1 MMTKHYS
8 LKPLVIAI
16 RTLIAGG
23 VMFNIAPTN
32 AGELPVP
39 AANVT
44 LSNTPVDIATQGQA
58 AASISGQNMTIHQS
72 SDKAILDWQ
81 KFNVG
86 VENSVHFEQPSTSAV
101 ALNNIHQADASKIMG
116 TISANGQVYLVNQNG
131 FVFGKDSQ
139 VNVNSLVAT
148 TLGISND
155 VFQQGITKAFDTNG
169 SAALQGNGEIYLKD
183 NNGNP
188 LKDAHGDPIKIQILI
203 AKGANIKTSATS
215 GRVIIAAPSIDN
227 EGTIETPDG
236 QAILAAAK
244 DKVYLQEAG
253 SDSATRGLVVEVG
266 TGGEVDNVGKV
277 LAERGNASL
286 LGFAVNQKGSVSAT
300 TSVRLN
306 GSVRLLAREGVQDPA
321 GTGGKLLPKSTVR
334 TEDLG
339 DGLGTKATVHL
350 SANSR
355 TSVDLDSNKNDTAI
369 DAQAQMLSQIE
380 ISGHDV
386 VLDNNSVVEAKS
398 GQVNVTAIDNPTDN
412 TQKGDARIYLDAGS
426 KVDVSGVKDVS
437 LPMERNV
444 VQVELRKNELRDSP
458 LQRDGILYGKTVAV
472 DVRVATLTKDN
483 SGNLTSATVPIADV
497 KGAVDR
503 IARDIDERSTSGGKI
518 TLKSSGDVV
527 TQAQSTL
534 DFSGGSI
541 QYQDGNITT
550 TQLTSNG
557 QVFPIEKADPN
568 FHYDGITTN
577 SYAALGYVEGKQGGS
592 LSINSYEAVLDGTL
606 KGETVAGIY
615 QRTVAKQAAGSSL
628 SLDLSN
634 NNLLSKQAIDFTETI
649 NPIVM
654 SAKDLLPRNANDAS
668 NPAALNLAANIFQK
682 AGISNIDIKT
692 NDAVSIAQNAV
703 MNLPNNANLKIAAT
717 GFNVQGSIISPAG
730 KMDFEPIKI
739 DGNLLPSPITLGNSA
754 IINVAGLWT
763 NDSTD
768 NRLNPLALDG
778 GSVILHAE
786 QGDLHLA
793 TGSHIDV
800 SGGAWLS
807 SNNKVTAGK
816 AGTIDLAA
824 ANHDAGGQNANLIL
838 DGTLSGFG
846 INQGGNLRLNSNE
859 VVIGNASDV
868 PKRNASTTQPL
879 ILNPDFFQQN
889 GFASYDISSSVH
901 GLKIADNAQLKLQ
914 QQNIQLN
921 SDAALKSTGSH
932 LTDIGTAIIL
942 PDELRNPTNLTLSF
956 SELLTQNRAEA
967 LTLGKGASIQGDA
980 QATINLNSDTSMFI
994 NGTINAPAGNIN
1006 LTLNTPSGGDTG
1018 FFASQGIWL
1027 SSDSSLMAQ
1036 GIFKPKF
1043 NSLNLTMGEVLAG
1056 GNISLLAKRG
1066 YIVTRTQSLIDVS
1079 GNAKKLEIPQGSTFV
1094 SQNIASSGGSI
1105 SLKAG
1110 EGIIADGNFQAK
1122 GGDGAAGG
1130 SLSIELNRGLRN
1142 KPDVAISGGLF
1153 PDDENNALPRTIE
1166 ITTTITPNLATTV
1179 HQGDELASE
1188 NDSGRVLLNNTQLN
1202 NAGFASLAFK
1212 TDVIGASGD
1221 YAGSILFNGDVV
1233 LNAAKQIILDTP
1245 QLQTS
1250 HGNVQLN
1257 TAYAALGSSQSR
1269 LDTDL
1274 GDGTFSST
1282 LAPAAIS
1289 GQGKF
1294 SVTAKNIDLIGGL
1307 SFNGFN
1313 QVNLASDGDIRTQG
1327 IRVRTDS
1334 KDYLGEFKLN
1344 GDLTLTAAQVYP
1356 ATLSNYKFS
1365 ISGENSNVTINNSGS
1380 VATPVYSAAGSLSF
1394 NAANINQNGTIK
1406 VPFGTLNLNAT
1417 NQLHLAAG
1425 SVTSVSGDGET
1436 VPFGQGSG
1444 GLNWLYPFDAQASV
1458 ALVVATP
1465 PEKRL
1470 TLAGKEVALDK
1481 GANVNLNGGGDLYA
1495 YEFITGAGGTNDI
1508 LNTSQKFAVLPN
1520 LGHALTP
1527 FDPLES
1533 ANSNLKVGDN
1543 VYLSAGAGL
1552 AAGWYTLLPAHYALL
1567 PDAYLVT
1574 PQVNTQDWQ
1583 PNQTLTDISGTTI
1596 VAGRYG
1602 VADAGIQDARW
1613 QGFAVQK
1620 GSIARCYSQY
1630 TDYFANDF
1638 FATVAAQGNS
1648 QLPQDAGSLAIA
1660 AQTKLSLSAEL
1671 AAKPVGNGLGGAV
1684 DISADHLAIVGRRPE
1699 DVNADGDTV
1708 TLSVDDLNKLNAPS
1722 LLLGGVRSKSKDG
1735 QRITVNSQ
1743 TLTIAGDAKLQGS
1756 EIVLAAKDTLK
1767 IASGAEVTSQGKT
1780 NAPSEKR
1787 LVTSNTP
1794 ALDDAGN
1801 SVISS
1806 DGALLRVSSF
1816 GQTEIV
1822 RDGNVTGNAGVLI
1835 VEKGAKLQ
1843 SDNSMLLDST
1853 RDTIFAGDIAM
1864 NGGSLALNASRISL
1878 GNAPANTSGLVLSSP
1893 TFNLDELKLNSRRD
1907 LDIYGA
1913 VNLKTKEL
1921 AIDAA
1926 AIRGVDNAD
1935 KTAAIT
1941 ADNITLSNHGA
1952 TPSSNSNAT
1961 GTLNLTAKNIQLGS
1975 GQYAIS
1981 GFNQVNFNASET
1993 LKGLGQVFATNTGN
2007 SRLNTAGAL
2016 RVAANFTANAASFS
2030 GDNGSTTQI
2039 DASGYNVTLA
2049 SPIQS
2054 KKQTNDLGSSWTITA
2069 DSINSSGRFDL
2080 QSGILKLNALQG
2092 DITLNEGSA
2101 IDVSGKTV
2109 AFGSVNK
2116 ISPAGTVQLSA
2127 TKGNITLAENA
2138 KINQVGALDIT
2149 ALKGKFAWN
2158 GSISADSGALSVDV
2172 NNLGDFSTLNSQIAN
2187 AGFTE
2192 KLNLEQ
2198 HNGDINITATDQ
2210 IKVREFDL
2218 AADEGKIVVNGTIDT
2233 SGAQAGSV
2241 LIYGHDGIRLD
2252 SSAKILATG
2261 GSVTL
2266 DTVHWD
2272 GTNSGLLDLSAKGA
2286 LIDVSGGLVH
2296 LRTGRNDSAH
2306 TVNVSDINTNI
2317 KGADATQTTL
2327 EATRVYDNQ
2336 NDIDST
2342 TIGTWQTETANFMN
2356 AAPHLQ
2362 NNSGANINLLPGIEI
2377 RSHGDLTLSSGWDFM
2392 SNHVNDST
2400 GQSELNWRYGEAKL
2414 PGFLTLKA
2422 AKDVLINAS
2431 ITDAFANTNL
2441 PSTDP
2446 SNIFQDVLQSGLSW
2460 SYNIVAGGNVKLAN
2474 AYFPVDDYGNS
2485 ASFASQVMV
2494 RTGAGQIN
2502 IKAGGDI
2509 QFVSDAENS
2518 SAAAA
2523 IYTAGT
2529 PAFYTKTQ
2537 LLNGDISGIPAQKIG
2552 ESETDY
2558 LNRLDP
2564 TQMNTL
2570 LRYGYVDENLLGLQ
2584 YRVAEYPTHGGAI
2597 NLNAGGNINGINTG
2611 QEISDWLVRSGVM
2624 DENSRPTA
2632 WGINLSGDKANSDKG
2647 IHNFNQ
2653 NIGALGGGDININ
2666 AGGDVQNLS
2675 VMLPTTGKPFGK
2687 LSTTAANQWIEN
2699 STVINGGG
2707 NLNINAGNDII
2718 GGEYFVAKGTG
2729 TLNAGGNVANS
2740 TTNLGALLELGDANF
2755 NIQARQ
2761 NINIASVL
2769 NPTVLKQNVLLPNKV
2784 GDSRFFTYGENSA
2797 VSLSATAGNVILQ
2810 NDIAAIKTA
2819 KHREND
2825 SETGFEY
2832 AVYPQTLNA
2841 AALSGDLRID
2851 NSMTLFPSTQGKLVL
2866 LANNNIGV
2874 DDTAGQ
2880 LINVNMSDANPDL
2893 LPNIEHPAQQL
2904 EGSLADNIINAR
2916 ERLDATTPNP
2926 ILIHAPQP
2934 LHLND
2939 TNKPII
2945 HANLGNIAFP
2955 FNSDVT
2961 FFIPQASE
2969 FSAGKDIQNLSLS
2982 AQQLKTTDITNIS
2995 AGRDITFDALI
3006 NDNGV
3011 VQSNDKQI
3019 ELGGVGELQ
3028 IQAGRNISLGGSAGI
3043 NTIGNTKNSVLPAE
3057 GASISLL
3064 GGTSETVD
3072 KTALGTLF
3080 NDLKQSAGTAATV
3093 PENERKAA
3101 YKKGY
3106 DAINALFS
3114 TSKNTGNL
3122 SLVFSQIKTLAG
3134 GDIYLAI
3141 PNGAVNVG
3149 LAGMVGGIQKGA
3161 DKLGIVAQQSGDI
3174 SAFTSG
3180 DFNVNQSRVFTMGG
3194 GDIAIW
3200 SSQGNIDAGK
3210 GAKSAISA
3218 PAPITSIDALGNIVT
3233 TFPPVVSGSG
3243 IQTINPQDNTK
3254 KQGNV
3259 YLAAPSGIVDAGEAG
3274 ISGGKI
3280 VIAANAVVGASNIS
3294 ASGGSV
3300 GVPTTVTPPVM
3311 PSSASSAAA
3320 SATKSATQMTEDNK
3334 NSNTSENNDGKD
3346 KKKSV
3351 MSSLSADVVGY
3362 GNCTV
3367 AEVREY
3373 KDGCGKM

>member
-1 MMTKHYS
+1 M
-8 LKPLVIAI
+8 
-16 RTLIAGG
+16 
-23 VMFNIAPTN
+23 
-32 AGELPVP
+32 
-39 AANVT
+39 
-44 LSNTPVDIATQGQA
+44 
-58 AASISGQNMTIHQS
+58 
-72 SDKAILDWQ
+72 
-81 KFNVG
+81 
-86 VENSVHFEQPSTSAV
+86 
-101 ALNNIHQADASKIMG
+101 
-116 TISANGQVYLVNQNG
+116 
-131 FVFGKDSQ
+131 
-139 VNVNSLVAT
+139 
-148 TLGISND
+148 
-155 VFQQGITKAFDTNG
+155 
-169 SAALQGNGEIYLKD
+169 
-183 NNGNP
+183 
-188 LKDAHGDPIKIQILI
+188 
-203 AKGANIKTSATS
+203 
-215 GRVIIAAPSIDN
+215 
-227 EGTIETPDG
+227 
-236 QAILAAAK
+236 
-244 DKVYLQEAG
+244 
-253 SDSATRGLVVEVG
+253 
-266 TGGEVDNVGKV
+266 
-277 LAERGNASL
+277 
-286 LGFAVNQKGSVSAT
+286 
-300 TSVRLN
+300 
-306 GSVRLLAREGVQDPA
+306 
-321 GTGGKLLPKSTVR
+321 
-334 TEDLG
+334 
-339 DGLGTKATVHL
+339 
-350 SANSR
+350 
-355 TSVDLDSNKNDTAI
+355 
-369 DAQAQMLSQIE
+369 
-380 ISGHDV
+380 
-386 VLDNNSVVEAKS
+386 
-398 GQVNVTAIDNPTDN
+398 
-412 TQKGDARIYLDAGS
+412 
-426 KVDVSGVKDVS
+426 
-437 LPMERNV
+437 
-444 VQVELRKNELRDSP
+444 
-458 LQRDGILYGKTVAV
+458 
-472 DVRVATLTKDN
+472 
-483 SGNLTSATVPIADV
+483 
-497 KGAVDR
+497 
-503 IARDIDERSTSGGKI
+503 
-518 TLKSSGDVV
+518 
-527 TQAQSTL
+527 
-534 DFSGGSI
+534 
-541 QYQDGNITT
+541 
-550 TQLTSNG
+550 
-557 QVFPIEKADPN
+557 
-568 FHYDGITTN
+568 
-577 SYAALGYVEGKQGGS
+577 
-592 LSINSYEAVLDGTL
+592 
-606 KGETVAGIY
+606 
-615 QRTVAKQAAGSSL
+615 
-628 SLDLSN
+628 
-634 NNLLSKQAIDFTETI
+634 
-649 NPIVM
+649 
-654 SAKDLLPRNANDAS
+654 
-668 NPAALNLAANIFQK
+668 
-682 AGISNIDIKT
+682 
-692 NDAVSIAQNAV
+692 
-703 MNLPNNANLKIAAT
+703 
-717 GFNVQGSIISPAG
+717 
-730 KMDFEPIKI
+730 
-739 DGNLLPSPITLGNSA
+739 
-754 IINVAGLWT
+754 
-763 NDSTD
+763 
-768 NRLNPLALDG
+768 
-778 GSVILHAE
+778 
-786 QGDLHLA
+786 
-793 TGSHIDV
+793 
-800 SGGAWLS
+800 
-807 SNNKVTAGK
+807 
-816 AGTIDLAA
+816 
-824 ANHDAGGQNANLIL
+824 
-838 DGTLSGFG
+838 
-846 INQGGNLRLNSNE
+846 
-859 VVIGNASDV
+859 
-868 PKRNASTTQPL
+868 
-879 ILNPDFFQQN
+879 
-889 GFASYDISSSVH
+889 
-901 GLKIADNAQLKLQ
+901 
-914 QQNIQLN
+914 
-921 SDAALKSTGSH
+921 
-932 LTDIGTAIIL
+932 
-942 PDELRNPTNLTLSF
+942 
-956 SELLTQNRAEA
+956 
-967 LTLGKGASIQGDA
+967 
-980 QATINLNSDTSMFI
+980 
-994 NGTINAPAGNIN
+994 
-1006 LTLNTPSGGDTG
+1006 
-1018 FFASQGIWL
+1018 
-1027 SSDSSLMAQ
+1027 
-1036 GIFKPKF
+1036 
-1043 NSLNLTMGEVLAG
+1043 
-1056 GNISLLAKRG
+1056 
-1066 YIVTRTQSLIDVS
+1066 
-1079 GNAKKLEIPQGSTFV
+1079 
-1094 SQNIASSGGSI
+1094 
-1105 SLKAG
+1105 
-1110 EGIIADGNFQAK
+1110 
-1122 GGDGAAGG
+1122 
-1130 SLSIELNRGLRN
+1130 
-1142 KPDVAISGGLF
+1142 
-1153 PDDENNALPRTIE
+1153 
-1166 ITTTITPNLATTV
+1166 
-1179 HQGDELASE
+1179 
-1188 NDSGRVLLNNTQLN
+1188 
-1202 NAGFASLAFK
+1202 
-1212 TDVIGASGD
+1212 
-1221 YAGSILFNGDVV
+1221 
-1233 LNAAKQIILDTP
+1233 
-1245 QLQTS
+1245 
-1250 HGNVQLN
+1250 QLN
-1257 TAYAALGSSQSR
+1257 TAYAAVGSSQSR

-1282 LAPAAIS
+1282 LAPAAIR

-1294 SVTAKNIDLIGGL
+1294 SVAAKNIDLIGGL

-1334 KDYLGEFKLN
+1334 KDYLGEFKLD

-1365 ISGENSNVTINNSGS
+1365 ISGENSNVTINNSS
-1380 VATPVYSAAGSLSF
+1380 SIVTPVYSAAGSLSF

-1406 VPFGTLNLNAT
+1406 IPFGTLNLNAV

-1425 SVTSVSGDGET
+1425 SVTSVSGDGVT

-1470 TLAGKEVALDK
+1470 TLTGKEVALDK
-1481 GANVNLNGGGDLYA
+1481 NATVNLNGGGDLYA

-1574 PQVNTQDWQ
+1574 PQANTQDWQ
-1583 PNQTLTDISGTTI
+1583 PNQTLTDISGATI

-1620 GSIARCYSQY
+1620 GSVARSYSQY

-1638 FATVAAQGNS
+1638 FPSNATQNGAITP

-1671 AAKPVGNGLGGAV
+1671 DAKPAGNGLGGSV

-1699 DVNADGDTV
+1699 EVNADNDTV

-1743 TLTIAGDAKLQGS
+1743 TLTIEGDTNLQGS
-1756 EIVLAAKDTLK
+1756 EILLAAKDTLK
-1767 IASGAEVTSQGKT
+1767 IASGAEIISHGKT
-1780 NAPSEKR
+1780 NFPSEKL
-1787 LVTSNTP
+1787 LVTTNTP
-1794 ALDDAGN
+1794 ALD
-1801 SVISS
+1801 S
-1806 DGALLRVSSF
+1806 DGNPISDNSGNPVMLSDSALLRVSSSM
-1816 GQTEIV
+1816 QTDVV

-1843 SDNSMLLDST
+1843 SDSSMLLDST
-1853 RDTIFAGDIAM
+1853 KDTVFAGDIAM

-1878 GNAPANTSGLVLSSP
+1878 GNAPADTSGLVLSSP
-1893 TFNLDELKLNSRRD
+1893 TFNLDELKLNSRSN

-1921 AIDAA
+1921 AIDTA
-1926 AIRGVDNAD
+1926 AIRGEDDAN
-1935 KTAAIT
+1935 KTATIT
-1941 ADNITLSNHGA
+1941 AENITLSNHDA
-1952 TPSSNSNAT
+1952 TSSSDSNAT
-1961 GTLNLTAKNIQLGS
+1961 GTLNLSAKNIQLGG

-1981 GFNQVNFNASET
+1981 GFNQVNFNASDS
-1993 LKGLGQVFATNTGN
+1993 LKGLGQVFTADTGN
-2007 SRLNTAGAL
+2007 SRLNTAGTL
-2016 RVAANFTANAASFS
+2016 RVAANFTANATSFS

-2039 DASGYNVTLA
+2039 DASGYNVILTSTA
-2049 SPIQS
+2049 PHSEGGAGGIS
-2054 KKQTNDLGSSWTITA
+2054 GLGSSWTITA
-2069 DSINSSGRFDL
+2069 DAINSAGRFDL
-2080 QSGILKLNALQG
+2080 QSGTLKLNALQG
-2092 DITLNEGSA
+2092 DISLNDSSV

-2109 AFGSVNK
+2109 AFDSVNK
-2116 ISPAGTVQLSA
+2116 ISPSGTVQLSA
-2127 TKGNITLAENA
+2127 AKGNIRLSENA
-2138 KINQVGALDIT
+2138 TIQHVGSLNIT
-2149 ALKGKFAWN
+2149 APKGKFAWN
-2158 GSISADSGALSVDV
+2158 GSISADSGALSMDV
-2172 NNLGDFSTLNSQIAN
+2172 NNLGDFSTLNSQVAN

-2198 HNGDINITATDQ
+2198 HSGDINIAATDK
-2210 IKVREFDL
+2210 IKAREFDL
-2218 AADEGKIVVNGTIDT
+2218 AADQGKVSVNGLIDA
-2233 SGAQAGSV
+2233 SGAQAGLVS
-2241 LIYGHDGIRLD
+2241 IYGHDGIRLD

-2261 GSVTL
+2261 DSVTL
-2266 DTVHWD
+2266 DTVHRD
-2272 GTNSGLLDLSAKGA
+2272 DTNSGLLDLSVKGA
-2286 LIDVSGGLVH
+2286 LIDTSGGLNGDSGLVH

-2317 KGADATQTTL
+2317 KGATTL

-2342 TIGTWQTETANFMN
+2342 AITTWQTETADFMN
-2356 AAPHLQ
+2356 ATPRLQ
-2362 NNSGANINLLPGIEI
+2362 NNSGANISLLPGVEI
-2377 RSHGDLTLSSGWDFM
+2377 RSNGDLTLSSSWDFM

-2400 GQSELNWRYGEAKL
+2400 GQTELNWRYGEAKL

-2441 PSTDP
+2441 PGTDP

-2474 AYFPVDDYGNS
+2474 AYFPVDEAGNVS
-2485 ASFASQVMV
+2485 SSASQVMV
-2494 RTGAGQIN
+2494 RTGTGQID

-2509 QFVSDAENS
+2509 QFVSDAENP

-2529 PAFYTKTQ
+2529 PALYTKTQ
-2537 LLNGDISGIPAQKIG
+2537 LLNGEIAGVPAQKTG
-2552 ESETDY
+2552 ESEADY

-2564 TQMNTL
+2564 EQMNTL

-2624 DENSRPTA
+2624 DENNRPTA
-2632 WGINLSGDKANSDKG
+2632 WGINLSGDNANGDKG

-2653 NIGALGGGDININ
+2653 NIGALGGGDVSIK
-2666 AGGDVQNLS
+2666 AGGNVQNLS

-2687 LSTTAANQWIEN
+2687 LSTTAANQWTEN
-2699 STVINGGG
+2699 GTVINGGG
-2707 NLNINAGNDII
+2707 NLNINAGNNII

-2729 TLNAGGNVANS
+2729 TLNAGGSVVNS

-2761 NINIASVL
+2761 NINIASVF
-2769 NPTVLKQNVLLPNKV
+2769 NPTVLKQNVLLPNKI
-2784 GDSRFFTYGENSA
+2784 GDSRFFTYGQNSA

-2810 NDIAAIKTA
+2810 NAIAAIKAA
-2819 KHREND
+2819 KHRDND

-2841 AALSGDLRID
+2841 TALSGDLRID
-2851 NSMTLFPSTQGKLVL
+2851 NSMTLFSSAQGKLTL

-2893 LPNIEHPAQQL
+2893 LPNVEHPAQQL

-2926 ILIHAPQP
+2926 ILIHAQQP

-2945 HANLGNIAFP
+2945 RANLGNIAFP
-2955 FNSDVT
+2955 SNSDAT
-2961 FFIPQASE
+2961 FFIPQAAE

-2982 AQQLKTTDITNIS
+2982 AQQIKTTDITRIR

-3019 ELGGVGELQ
+3019 ELGGAGELQ

-3043 NTIGNTKNSVLPAE
+3043 NTIGNTKNSVLSAE

-3064 GGTSETVD
+3064 AGTTETVD
-3072 KTALGTLF
+3072 KTALNTLF
-3080 NDLKQSAGTAATV
+3080 NEIKQSAGTAAAA
-3093 PENERKAA
+3093 PDNERKAA

-3106 DAINALFS
+3106 DAISVLFPAGE
-3114 TSKNTGNL
+3114 NTGNL

-3200 SSQGNIDAGK
+3200 SSQGNLDAGK

-3243 IQTINPQDNTK
+3243 IQTINPQDKTK

-3259 YLAAPSGIVDAGEAG
+3259 YLAAPSGVVDAGEAG

-3300 GVPTTVTPPVM
+3300 GVPTTVTPPVV

-3334 NSNTSENNDGKD
+3334 NSNTAENNDGKD

-3367 AEVREY
+3367 AEVREH
-3373 KDGCGKM
+3373 KEGCGS